1 MEKALGLAAEWL
13 GEPCSAAGV
22 GRAAGARGAGL
33 AVPQFPAVSPGRAAG
48 HCTSAPRTQGLA
60 SSQLDKREAHV
71 KVRLEVGYSVRAC
84 SCRVFFC
91 IISHRAASN

>member
-33 AVPQFPAVSPGRAAG
+33 AVPQFPAVSPGRLLGTA
-48 HCTSAPRTQGLA
+48 HQPLVPRVWLLP
-60 SSQLDKREAHV
+60 SWIN
-71 KVRLEVGYSVRAC
+71 VRHTLRCVLR
-84 SCRVFFC
+84 
-91 IISHRAASN
+91 